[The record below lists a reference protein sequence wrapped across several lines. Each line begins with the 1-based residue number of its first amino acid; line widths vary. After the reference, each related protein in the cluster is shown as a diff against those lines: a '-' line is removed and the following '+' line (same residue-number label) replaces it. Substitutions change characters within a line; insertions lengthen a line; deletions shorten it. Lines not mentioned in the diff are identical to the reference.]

1 MFPMWKGMSY
11 RAIKIGKDKSSSFY
25 GNNFFINKSHSSK
38 THNVFFLPWFA
49 SVHIYTHFIHLHC
62 KSRRVTVS
70 CLGERSE
77 VKTAERGNVGP
88 LGFRVCSDAGR
99 HWRFGSPENQLEV
112 PKSKRNS
119 RDSRVCLFCVRSS
132 MTLLPFS
139 GWTSTSFS
147 PFQNNI
153 LVFVCFRRTLLDFD
167 ISTILKWSSILVPC
181 LLYSKHKK
189 DRTHIYHYLSRI
201 FTTYLLAEFLF
212 GTFGSS
218 MTIAGRPSPCWWR
231 FVQLWRS
238 WASAD
243 MKRRP
248 SLRDTYAERWRW
260 WDEIPGL
267 VISYIAI
274 KNGVLMGFNGD
285 SMVIQ
290 WWFNGIL
297 MGYILW

>member
-112 PKSKRNS
+112 PRSKRNS

-201 FTTYLLAEFLF
+201 FTTYFWPSSYLEHLEVQWPSQAALHRVGGGSCNF
-212 GTFGSS
+212 GEVGPQPTWSG
-218 MTIAGRPSPCWWR
+218 GRVSETR
-231 FVQLWRS
+231 TQ
-238 WASAD
+238 
-243 MKRRP
+243 K
-248 SLRDTYAERWRW
+248 
-260 WDEIPGL
+260 G
-267 VISYIAI
+267 
-274 KNGVLMGFNGD
+274 GVDGMRYPA
-285 SMVIQ
+285 
-290 WWFNGIL
+290 W
-297 MGYILW
+297 